1 MLSGSPGAQ
10 GLAIISTLD
19 LAIDFFS
26 SFHIPARNIVVME
39 NTGIDDG
46 DPSTNHKSERED
58 HQDTHQTRHQ
68 PADALPAK
76 ISLAR
81 APTGPIP
88 TRTWLFHLKMHDYVF
103 EYENNIGQ
111 HNHCIRS
118 RTADSS
124 FRMAGVEM
132 TGTPLPSVEGMT
144 SSSGFP
150 YPPFYR
156 ELVPSLGTIP
166 SLQGAEVGGAGSAAG
181 NVQLAEQS
189 GAAPRRNRAGG
200 DDHVTGNVQHTEVT
214 QSWKLSWSA
223 GSIFAA
229 GIEREWRISH
239 ETRLQPV
246 YVVVGVFPRGHV
258 NPLERVVFVHKPKNL
273 FWELFWAAF
282 CLRGVTGTFFSLKHI
297 KIQAVQGMC
306 VWLCDL
312 GNPRRR

>member
-1 MLSGSPGAQ
+1 
-10 GLAIISTLD
+10 
-19 LAIDFFS
+19 
-26 SFHIPARNIVVME
+26 ME
-39 NTGIDDG
+39 NIGNDDG
-46 DPSTNHKSERED
+46 DSTANHKSERED
-58 HQDTHQTRHQ
+58 HQNTHQSRHQ

-76 ISLAR
+76 ISLVR

-88 TRTWLFHLKMHDYVF
+88 TRTWLFYLKIDDCVF
-103 EYENNIGQ
+103 EYENHIGQ

-124 FRMAGVEM
+124 SRVAWVEM
-132 TGTPLPSVEGMT
+132 TGTSLPSVERMT

-156 ELVPSLGTIP
+156 GLVPSLGTIP
-166 SLQGAEVGGAGSAAG
+166 SLQGAEVSGAGSAAG

-189 GAAPRRNRAGG
+189 GAAPRRNRAGDG
-200 DDHVTGNVQHTEVT
+200 HATGHVQHTEVPK
-214 QSWKLSWSA
+214 SWKLSCSA
-223 GSIFAA
+223 GSIFAT

-258 NPLERVVFVHKPKNL
+258 NPRERVVFVHKPKNL

-297 KIQAVQGMC
+297 KGLGLYKVC
-306 VWLCDL
+306 VSGCVILATYEDASFYY
-312 GNPRRR
+312 